1 MYHKINYKLTD
12 LIKEYDELEPLEKKE
27 YISGI
32 CVSLVRL
39 YETVYSSSK
48 EEAVWDV
55 FKDTEI
61 FCEDYIYNVVSGSS

>member
-1 MYHKINYKLTD
+1 MKDYKLTN
-12 LIKEYDELEPLEKKE
+12 LIKEYDGLEPIEKKE
-27 YISGI
+27 YISGV
-32 CVSLVRL
+32 CVSLVKF

-48 EEAVWDV
+48 EEAVWNV